1 MGPQMEAVSTRT
13 KMPLTANSA
22 TWHVKGLPT
31 PEEIFAELRRIGAD
45 VEGVTR
51 TAYDA
56 PETKALHYIE
66 ELARSIGL
74 AVSRDPATN
83 LILQL
88 PSLTT
93 RNPAI
98 YVGSHLDS
106 VPQGGN
112 YDGAAGVV
120 AGLLC
125 LARFHVTSELPARP
139 VRVLALRCEESPW
152 FGVACVGSR
161 ALFGEIRPDLDRTH
175 RTTGKTLRSHLAAA
189 GAVME
194 QIESGRRLLPCEDV
208 AAYYELHIEQGPVLV
223 QHECAVG
230 VVSGIQGILRY
241 SAIRCLGEEGHS
253 GAIPRAFRRDAA
265 AATIELLHRLNAH
278 WNELS
283 SAGREL
289 VVTSGIVSTN
299 PARHSASKIAG
310 EVTFSLDVRSM
321 DATLLEDVR
330 KFVLETAS
338 EIERSHH
345 VSFQMNDYYITAP
358 AVMDPPSV
366 RRLLRLSR
374 KLGLPERSITS
385 GSGHDAQVFASNG
398 IPTSMIFVRSRN
410 GSHNPAESM
419 DIEDFESATDLL
431 FEALRQGGED
441 AC

>member
-1 MGPQMEAVSTRT
+1 
-13 KMPLTANSA
+13 MPLTANHA
-22 TWHVKGLPT
+22 TWHIKGLPT
-31 PEEIFAELRRIGAD
+31 PEDIFANLQRIGAD

-56 PETKALHYIE
+56 AEAKALDYIE

-74 AVSRDPATN
+74 AVGRDPATN
-83 LILQL
+83 LVLQL
-88 PSLTT
+88 PSLPTQV
-93 RNPAI
+93 PAI
-98 YVGSHLDS
+98 YAGSHLDS
-106 VPQGGN
+106 VPRGGN

-125 LARFHVTSELPARP
+125 LARFHATGELPARP

-161 ALFGEIRPDLDRTH
+161 ALFGEIGPDLDRTH

-189 GAVME
+189 GAAMKE
-194 QIESGRRLLPCEDV
+194 IESGRPLLSSEDV

-241 SAIRCLGEEGHS
+241 SAIKCLGEEGHS
-253 GAIPRAFRRDAA
+253 GAIPPALRRDAA
-265 AATIELLHRLNAH
+265 AATIEFLHRLNVH

-289 VVTSGIVSTN
+289 VLTSGIISTN

-321 DATLLEDVR
+321 DANLLEDVR

-366 RRLLRLSR
+366 RRLLRLCR
-374 KLGLPERSITS
+374 RLGLPERSITS
-385 GSGHDAQVFASNG
+385 GSGHDAQVFAANG

-419 DIEDFESATDLL
+419 DIRDFESATDLL

-441 AC
+441 AR

>member
-1 MGPQMEAVSTRT
+1 MEAVKRPDQNALMA
-13 KMPLTANSA
+13 KNA
-22 TWHVKGLPT
+22 TWHIEGLPT
-31 PEEIFAELRRIGAD
+31 PEDIFANLQRIGAD

-56 PETKALHYIE
+56 AEAKALDYIE

-74 AVSRDPATN
+74 AVGRDPATN
-83 LILQL
+83 LVLQL
-88 PSLTT
+88 PSQPPQV
-93 RNPAI
+93 PAI

-106 VPQGGN
+106 VPRGGN

-125 LARFHVTSELPARP
+125 LARFHATGEQPDRP

-161 ALFGEIRPDLDRTH
+161 TLFGEIGPDLDRTH

-189 GAVME
+189 GAAMNE
-194 QIESGRRLLPCEDV
+194 IESGRPLLSSEDV

-223 QHECAVG
+223 AHDCAVG

-241 SAIRCLGEEGHS
+241 SAVKCLGEEGHS
-253 GAIPRAFRRDAA
+253 GAIPRTLRRDAA
-265 AATIELLHRLNAH
+265 AATIELLHRLNVY

-289 VVTSGIVSTN
+289 VVTSGIISTN
-299 PARHSASKIAG
+299 PERHSASKIAG

-321 DATLLEDVR
+321 DKTLLEDVR
-330 KFVLETAS
+330 KFILESAS
-338 EIERSHH
+338 EIERSQG

-358 AVMDPPSV
+358 AIMNSASV

-374 KLGLPERSITS
+374 QLGLPERLITS

-419 DIEDFESATDLL
+419 DIGDFEAATDLL
-431 FEALRQGGED
+431 FEALRQRDED